1 VRGFGAPLWVLLLA
15 VLGVGLRTM
24 SIIVNEIS
32 HEPDFRDPQ
41 AVRARIELI
50 VRHQFFML
58 FAPLG
63 AIFVYQFLVMAES
76 ASQPS
81 TVALVSLG
89 AGLTLTT
96 LLERALATASQ
107 YAEGPSAPEGSQL
120 VRTEAVEKTVT
131 ARAAMVRH
139 EAVTGAPAP
148 DAGAAVAAS
157 DAPPSPGPE
166 SSRRTVKDDR
176 SRTTPAGMSG
186 ETNGMP

>member
-1 VRGFGAPLWVLLLA
+1 MARLRRRPRVVRPRLDPPPVRGFGAPLWVLLLA

-32 HEPDFRDPQ
+32 HEPDFHDPQ
-41 AVRARIELI
+41 AVRARIELM

-89 AGLTLTT
+89 AGLTHDHVGGP
-96 LLERALATASQ
+96 LEPFRAGL
-107 YAEGPSAPEGSQL
+107 GH
-120 VRTEAVEKTVT
+120 R
-131 ARAAMVRH
+131 
-139 EAVTGAPAP
+139 
-148 DAGAAVAAS
+148 
-157 DAPPSPGPE
+157 
-166 SSRRTVKDDR
+166 
-176 SRTTPAGMSG
+176 
-186 ETNGMP
+186 